1 MSRQRRQA
9 AEMVRLVISP
19 EGDLLVDYRGKLPGR
34 GAWVEP
40 SRQAVEQIER
50 KPGLLRRSLRAQP
63 DTKGLLAK
71 VQAANRKAVLDALSL
86 CQRAGALRGGKEG
99 VRGAISSGSALALVL
114 ASDTSPRLAVD
125 LRSRAKELPV
135 AVLDLDTSELGNR
148 VGKGPR
154 AALAVLAS
162 KPGKHLVREL
172 RRYMALR

>member
-1 MSRQRRQA
+1 M
-9 AEMVRLVISP
+9 
-19 EGDLLVDYRGKLPGR
+19 DYRGKLPGR

-40 SRQAVEQIER
+40 SRQAVEELER
-50 KPGLLRRSLRAQP
+50 KPGLLRRSLRAHA

-71 VQAANRKAVLDALSL
+71 VQAANRKAVLDAVSL
-86 CQRAGALRGGKEG
+86 CQRAGVLRGGKEG
-99 VRGAISSGSALALVL
+99 VRGALASGSALALVL
-114 ASDTSPRLAVD
+114 ASDASPRLVTD

-135 AVLDLDTSELGNR
+135 VALDLDTSELGNR

-162 KPGKHLVREL
+162 KPGRHLVCEL